1 MAEDRKAS
9 TTSTPLLNQDVF
21 QSDRSQELFRAID
34 EIQQAGSRLDLGL
47 PEVRDNHTTDSVTLM
62 LTLYLARDN
71 RRSICRQIIAA
82 AKLDRH
88 PVPRRRRPLYQIS
101 DTHHL

>member
-62 LTLYLARDN
+62 LTLYPARDN